1 MRLIARFKTYI
12 NSKKISIP
20 YIIVIIGLAL
30 MPLIH
35 YSWIISMIVCLFL
48 KEDEID

>member
-1 MRLIARFKTYI
+1 MRLIARFETYI

-20 YIIVIIGLAL
+20 YLIVIIGLAL

-35 YSWIISMIVCLFL
+35 YSWIISMIACFFL
-48 KEDEID
+48 KENEIN